1 MPILSGKRV
10 AVLGNQTSMVGS
22 VHTVDRLLDLGVDVR
37 KVFAPEHGF
46 RGKADAGE
54 KINDGLDAKTG
65 LPIKSLH
72 GRKKKPSKEDLYLSL
87 IHISEPTRRS

>member
-1 MPILSGKRV
+1 MKKKLTILCVLFCCVGSAQVSFNDTIVVGAARNSEYMPILSGKRV

-54 KINDGLDAKTG
+54 KINDV
-65 LPIKSLH
+65 
-72 GRKKKPSKEDLYLSL
+72 
-87 IHISEPTRRS
+87 

>member
-1 MPILSGKRV
+1 MKKKLTILCVFFCCVGSAQVSFNDTIVVGAARNSEYMPILSGKRV

-54 KINDGLDAKTG
+54 KINDV
-65 LPIKSLH
+65 
-72 GRKKKPSKEDLYLSL
+72 
-87 IHISEPTRRS
+87 